1 MTYRELLD
9 IYTKSRNRQMNG
21 IPVRFKESPS
31 VQSEEKLPVA
41 GMVANIVFIHTSRAL
56 DELPGP
62 IESWKDA
69 PASILVEAIEFDF
82 RGFEAH
88 NAGLDTYD
96 PGANYRPWLVDAC
109 DSNGTFI
116 VEFNRTFGEN
126 ALLNDEVDWFDIIS
140 PESIHVAEESEIESA
155 KRKNC
160 EAVNALRKYIVDT
173 VSSLDKAD
181 PGFSALMDF
190 ASKTD
195 DKILNLID
203 RLY

>member
-9 IYTKSRNRQMNG
+9 IYTKSRDRLMNG
-21 IPVRFKESPS
+21 IPVRFKKSS
-31 VQSEEKLPVA
+31 TVQLEEKLPVA
-41 GMVANIVFIHTSRAL
+41 GMVANVVFIHTSRAL

-69 PASILVEAIEFDF
+69 PAFILVEAIEFNF

-96 PGANYRPWLVDAC
+96 PGVNHRPWLVDAC

-116 VEFNRTFGEN
+116 VEFKRTFGES
-126 ALLNDEVDWFDIIS
+126 ALLNDEVDWFDIVS
-140 PESIHVAEESEIESA
+140 PECVHVAEEDEIESA

-160 EAVNALRKYIVDT
+160 EAVNALRKYIVNA
-173 VSSLDKAD
+173 VSNLDKAD

-195 DKILNLID
+195 DRLLNLID

>member
-1 MTYRELLD
+1 M
-9 IYTKSRNRQMNG
+9 
-21 IPVRFKESPS
+21 
-31 VQSEEKLPVA
+31 
-41 GMVANIVFIHTSRAL
+41 
-56 DELPGP
+56 
-62 IESWKDA
+62 
-69 PASILVEAIEFDF
+69 
-82 RGFEAH
+82 
-88 NAGLDTYD
+88 
-96 PGANYRPWLVDAC
+96 
-109 DSNGTFI
+109 
-116 VEFNRTFGEN
+116 
-126 ALLNDEVDWFDIIS
+126 NDEVDWFDIIS

>member
-9 IYTKSRNRQMNG
+9 IYTKSRDRLMNG
-21 IPVRFKESPS
+21 IPVRFKKSS
-31 VQSEEKLPVA
+31 TVQSEEKLPVA
-41 GMVANIVFIHTSRAL
+41 GMVANVVFIHTSRAL

-69 PASILVEAIEFDF
+69 PAFILVEAIEFNF

-96 PGANYRPWLVDAC
+96 PGTNYRPWLVDAC
-109 DSNGTFI
+109 DSNGTFV
-116 VEFNRTFGEN
+116 VEFKRTFGEN
-126 ALLNDEVDWFDIIS
+126 ALLNDEVDWFDIVS
-140 PESIHVAEESEIESA
+140 PESVHVAEENEIESA

-160 EAVNALRKYIVDT
+160 EAVNALRKYIVDA
-173 VSSLDKAD
+173 VSNLDKAD

-195 DKILNLID
+195 DRLLNLID